1 MTFVIGL
8 SNSRHR
14 IVIIAMERKDL
25 KLVNVRHRKRIKN
38 FRPLFTQRK
47 IYR

>member
-25 KLVNVRHRKRIKN
+25 KLVNVRHRKRIKK
-38 FRPLFTQRK
+38 FSPLVYSTK
-47 IYR
+47 K